1 MKSMG
6 THTRYPTPIFK
17 KINERPCIRP
27 GDELA
32 LDRFSIFLSQCR
44 SAMSTLTYLSIL
56 NHPHNLQ
63 SVVTKLPFTLQD
75 RWRREAN
82 KRRVAGGVIPP
93 LPTSS
98 TSLMQKR
105 ELRPTQSSLVKRSV
119 VWMVPQIDLI
129 VPTKAEVK
137 VLASLKRLGTIMLLH
152 ITPPVT
158 QQMWPLTNSQAH
170 ALPLASVSCATRTMI
185 WTTVKTT

>member
-1 MKSMG
+1 MQQLMADVPKECLI
-6 THTRYPTPIFK
+6 PFEP
-17 KINERPCIRP
+17 
-27 GDELA
+27 
-32 LDRFSIFLSQCR
+32 
-44 SAMSTLTYLSIL
+44 
-56 NHPHNLQ
+56 
-63 SVVTKLPFTLQD
+63 PFTYT
-75 RWRREAN
+75 
-82 KRRVAGGVIPP
+82 GVDFFGPFH
-93 LPTSS
+93 
-98 TSLMQKR
+98 
-105 ELRPTQSSLVKRSV
+105 VKHSV

-137 VLASLKRLGTIMLLH
+137 VLASLKRLGTIMLLQ